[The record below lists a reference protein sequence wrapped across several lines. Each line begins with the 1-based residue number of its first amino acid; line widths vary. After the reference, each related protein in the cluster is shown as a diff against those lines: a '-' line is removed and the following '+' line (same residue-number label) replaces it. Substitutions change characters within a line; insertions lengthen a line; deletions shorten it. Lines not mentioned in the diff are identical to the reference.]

1 MKVDQR
7 FFNSLDTGGGA
18 TSNEAIG
25 KGVINVEGLPVFV
38 DAKGP
43 FGSST
48 SDSQRAMITAD
59 TTKLLMAI
67 IIFDGAQGLDRQ
79 LTRATSLLEKYA

>member
-1 MKVDQR
+1 M
-7 FFNSLDTGGGA
+7 
-18 TSNEAIG
+18 NEAIG

-48 SDSQRAMITAD
+48 SDSQRA
-59 TTKLLMAI
+59 
-67 IIFDGAQGLDRQ
+67 
-79 LTRATSLLEKYA
+79 TSLLEKYAQVHDMRGIVK

>member
-1 MKVDQR
+1 MKYDQR
-7 FFNSLDTGGGA
+7 FFNSLETGGGA
-18 TSNEAIG
+18 TLNEAIG

-48 SDSQRAMITAD
+48 SDSQ
-59 TTKLLMAI
+59 L
-67 IIFDGAQGLDRQ
+67 
-79 LTRATSLLEKYA
+79 ATPLLEKYAQAHDVRSGIVK

>member
-1 MKVDQR
+1 M
-7 FFNSLDTGGGA
+7 
-18 TSNEAIG
+18 NEAIG

-48 SDSQRAMITAD
+48 SDSQRATP
-59 TTKLLMAI
+59 
-67 IIFDGAQGLDRQ
+67 
-79 LTRATSLLEKYA
+79 LLEKYAQAHDVWSGIVK